1 MNPSLLFYSHGPIHH
16 LQGFYIIWYYTLW
29 CYKLQDW
36 QNILC
41 WRSFRNS
48 VAIKCCLLSNR
59 HRNVYSTAK
68 NLTTH
73 IFILKSQWIESVCLH
88 PASKVSSKVLQHFK
102 SREKRDFNIKFS
114 VKNVFLTHSLHVTR
128 YKRVIKRDYC
138 IEFLQI
144 FSLKLLLA
152 EIKQEYK
159 SI

>member
-88 PASKVSSKVLQHFK
+88 PASKVSSKVLLLK
-102 SREKRDFNIKFS
+102 SISRVEKKGILIL
-114 VKNVFLTHSLHVTR
+114 NVFLTHSLHVTR

-138 IEFLQI
+138 IESLKI